1 MVDPYAATHSR
12 RFDIVRPSTG
22 GILFVAQDTG
32 DILNPLNIAK
42 DQIMIPALRAS
53 YYQDVYKKLLER
65 VKLRLDR
72 AKAKN
77 ALDKRVNK
85 ILANDA
91 EYQRFLKWSSDERRL
106 RKPAQSHMDYL
117 FHGFW
122 AIKNLA
128 SIGTPEPRTG
138 KYDQESHDR
147 WINHIRHQPKTTV
160 DAVNVERK
168 KLDNVFKDAQ
178 KKRMNRKAS
187 MFHLMAG

>member
-1 MVDPYAATHSR
+1 MVDPHEITSSR

-138 KYDQESHDR
+138 KYDQESHDL
-147 WINHIRHQPKTTV
+147 WMNHIKNRPKNKT
-160 DAVNVERK
+160 NVVSIARQR
-168 KLDNVFKDAQ
+168 LNDMFRDAQ
-178 KKRMNRKAS
+178 AKRLSRKS
-187 MFHLMAG
+187 DVFHFMAG